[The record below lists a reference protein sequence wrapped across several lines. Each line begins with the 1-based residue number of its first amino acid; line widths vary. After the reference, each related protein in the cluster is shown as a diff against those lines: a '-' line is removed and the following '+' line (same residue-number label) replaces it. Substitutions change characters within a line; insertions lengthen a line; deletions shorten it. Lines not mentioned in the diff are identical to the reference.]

1 MALIASV
8 LYPVR
13 EASMNYVAFLAD
25 RLNYFKRV
33 YTQGYD
39 GVILSAS
46 VPINLNA
53 AAMEIPLDF
62 NALG

>member
-1 MALIASV
+1 
-8 LYPVR
+8 
-13 EASMNYVAFLAD
+13 MNYVAFLAD